1 MIDFKYQKKTKETGK
16 GIVFMY
22 NENENNDLG
31 RTTPEEHKEE
41 PITTNFTMRDPDPE
55 EAARENGYESKE
67 TQPEYTRQES
77 RSVYGQQPYTEN
89 QSQGMNQSQ
98 GVNQSQGMNQA
109 QNQQT
114 YRPAQP
120 MGQNPYQSGQNAY
133 QSSQSG
139 QNAYQGSQSG
149 QNAYQGSQDSQNG
162 QSQNAY
168 RSSYGYQQ
176 TSQNQQ
182 SYGGQQGIPH
192 YQEHQYQRMTQGPVP
207 EGPKPPKK
215 KSGFA
220 KRAAAIVGAA
230 LVFGVV
236 AGSTMVGI
244 NWAAGSYN
252 QRNQVEISQ
261 AETLPSSDGSAAA
274 SSDSTSGQVSGTAAN
289 MDVSAIVDKAMPSVV
304 AITSKVIYESQT
316 FFGPMQREG
325 VGSGSGIIVGKN
337 DDELLI
343 VTNNHV
349 VQGAEELKVT
359 FIDQTPVDAAIK
371 GTDADSDLAVIAV
384 ALKDIPSDTLS
395 QIAIASLGN
404 SDNIKV
410 GQGVVAIGNALGY
423 GQSVT
428 VGYISALDRTVQ
440 TEDGVSRD
448 LLQTDAAINPGN
460 SGGALLNMQGEVI
473 GINSAKYSSTEVE
486 GMGYAIPISK
496 AQNIIDTLMTK
507 KTRTQV
513 ADTEQGYLGVQ
524 IKNIDA
530 ATSQQLGMPQGVF
543 IYKIVEGGAAS
554 KSDLREKDIIT
565 KFDGQSIKTYDDLT
579 NMLKYYEGGTTVT
592 VTVQSLENGQY
603 VERNVDIT
611 LDKKPVENSVN

>member
-1 MIDFKYQKKTKETGK
+1 M
-16 GIVFMY
+16 
-22 NENENNDLG
+22 
-31 RTTPEEHKEE
+31 
-41 PITTNFTMRDPDPE
+41 
-55 EAARENGYESKE
+55 
-67 TQPEYTRQES
+67 
-77 RSVYGQQPYTEN
+77 N
-89 QSQGMNQSQ
+89 QSQGMNQT
-98 GVNQSQGMNQA
+98 

-220 KRAAAIVGAA
+220 KRAAAVVGAA